1 MAELKENCI
10 EWLNGQDVVSVTL
23 SQKRL
28 ISRVKKMAEKHPNL
42 VTILAEN
49 EDGSIFAK
57 LPLKSVKLSIISRD
71 KSTFSDMPEQMEE
84 EDESR
89 DW

>member
-1 MAELKENCI
+1 MAELRENCI

-28 ISRVKKMAEKHPNL
+28 ISKVKKMAEKHPDL

-49 EDGSIFAK
+49 EDGSIFAH
-57 LPLKSVKLSIISRD
+57 LPLKAVKLSIISRNGAVSED
-71 KSTFSDMPEQMEE
+71 GESEE
-84 EDESR
+84 LDET
-89 DW
+89 